1 MSTEIKAKVKPKTVV
16 INTMPLRSVEVITV
30 RGGDCPG
37 SRPVEFESMIKCMKE
52 KVEVGMKDISK
63 LQELQRI
70 RMHLGSQVLWYL
82 LYPRGSIP
90 AHGCQKSHFMPLI
103 PK

>member
-1 MSTEIKAKVKPKTVV
+1 MSTEIKAKIKPKTVV
-16 INTMPLRSVEVITV
+16 INTMPLLSVEVITV

-37 SRPVEFESMIKCMKE
+37 SRPVEFESMIKSYKSMKE
-52 KVEVGMKDISK
+52 KVEGGMKDISK
-63 LQELQRI
+63 LQELQRY
-70 RMHLGSQVLWYL
+70 GCTWEAKSL